1 MKVEFNRE
9 TVKEEMFCNITVG
22 ECFVVDL
29 GTPDQIICM
38 KTFGDGV
45 DGSAV
50 DLQGG
55 EVLFFEDAERVV
67 PLEADLKVRLGG

>member
-1 MKVEFNRE
+1 MKIEFNRE
-9 TVKEEMFCNITVG
+9 KIREEMFCNIAIG

-29 GTPDQIICM
+29 DTPDQIICM

-55 EVLFFEDAERVV
+55 EVLFFEDAERVI
-67 PLEADLKVRLGG
+67 PLDAELKVRPGG